1 MPKGKAQFSAE
12 QTALTGAQKLVST
25 FSKRFN
31 AKLKSVP
38 TSAAS
43 KDLAANLR
51 SFEGAATKQLSA
63 LQKDAKTRGPQAA
76 KVKKPTKS
84 KGKSKGC

>member
-1 MPKGKAQFSAE
+1 MPKGKTEKTGEQRALDDAEKLAKTFAARMSKKLDAVPSA
-12 QTALTGAQKLVST
+12 TAT
-25 FSKRFN
+25 
-31 AKLKSVP
+31 
-38 TSAAS
+38 
-43 KDLAANLR
+43 KDLRANLR
-51 SFEGAATKQLSA
+51 SFQGAATKQLSA